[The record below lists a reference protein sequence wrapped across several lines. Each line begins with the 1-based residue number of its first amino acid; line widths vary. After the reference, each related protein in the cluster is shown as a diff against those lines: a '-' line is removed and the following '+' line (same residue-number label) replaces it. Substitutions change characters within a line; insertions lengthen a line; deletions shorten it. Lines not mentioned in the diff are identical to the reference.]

1 MKAQG
6 LTKETINNY
15 GISSELNFPK
25 FNTGDTI
32 AVSTR
37 IKEGDKDRIQVF
49 QGDVIA
55 IKHNGISST
64 FTVRKI
70 AANNVAVER
79 IFPFHSP
86 LIDSI
91 QFIRRGKVRRAKAYY
106 VRGRVGKA
114 AKFKEKIISS
124 AALAN
129 KAAANSPVQN
139 KTA

>member
-55 IKHNGISST
+55 IRHNGISST

-70 AANNVAVER
+70 AANNVSVER

-91 QFIRRGKVRRAKAYY
+91 QFVRRGKVRRAKAYY

-129 KAAANSPVQN
+129 KAAASSTVQN

>member
-1 MKAQG
+1 MKSQG

-15 GISSELNFPK
+15 GISSELKFPK

-32 AVSTR
+32 AISTR

-129 KAAANSPVQN
+129 KAAVSSPVQN

>member
-6 LTKETINNY
+6 LTKETINKY
-15 GISSELNFPK
+15 GINSELNFPK

-32 AVSTR
+32 AISTR

-55 IKHNGISST
+55 IKNNGVSST

-70 AANNVAVER
+70 AANNISVER

-106 VRGRVGKA
+106 IRGRVGKA
-114 AKFKEKIISS
+114 AKFKEKIISN

-129 KAAANSPVQN
+129 KAAANKVAQN